1 MPVVTIE
8 VVADTDR
15 AIETNLA
22 RSLADVV
29 GRTLASPPGQTWVRL
44 RSLARNHY
52 AENESPVDA
61 GQLPVFVTIL
71 ERLPHSGANLQA
83 EVTALLA
90 QLLRSLG
97 RAIAQ
102 ALDRP
107 AACVHIEYA
116 AAAIGRVSFGGELV
130 E

>member
-22 RSLADVV
+22 RSLADAV

-52 AENESPVDA
+52 AENESPVDT

-71 ERLPHSGANLQA
+71 ERLPPSGANLQA
-83 EVTALLA
+83 EVTALT
-90 QLLRSLG
+90 

-107 AACVHIEYA
+107 AACVHIKYA

-130 E
+130 D

>member
-8 VVADTDR
+8 VVVDTDR

-52 AENESPVDA
+52 A
-61 GQLPVFVTIL
+61 
-71 ERLPHSGANLQA
+71 NLQT
-83 EVTALLA
+83 EVTALT
-90 QLLRSLG
+90 

-107 AACVHIEYA
+107 AACVHIEYS

>member
-8 VVADTDR
+8 IVADSDR
-15 AIETNLA
+15 PIANDLA
-22 RSLADVV
+22 RAFADAV
-29 GRTLASPPGQTWVRL
+29 GRVLNSPPGQTWVRL
-44 RSLARNHY
+44 RSLARNQY
-52 AENESPVDA
+52 AENESPVDV

-71 ERLPHSGANLQA
+71 KRLPPSGAELQA
-83 EVTALLA
+83 EVTALT
-90 QLLRSLG
+90 

-102 ALDRP
+102 VLDRP

-116 AAAIGRVSFGGELV
+116 PAAIGRLSFGGELV